1 MPCEQIKQLLAV
13 SAREWSDAERALVE
27 AHLLTCPACTAL
39 ARDYANQERL
49 LSALPRPGLAPARQY
64 AILSQ
69 AHREV
74 RGLRWQRHLSSALS
88 LAAGMAALGLLAIA
102 LASWLRSVTQPTVA
116 TTALATPTAL
126 PTRTRPAPPTALPT
140 RTRPAPPTAAPLPT
154 IMLPDGRAVTATPA
168 TLSPASATEEAALQA
183 TATSS
188 QATIVARATA
198 SPFPTAGPVTLQRGQ
213 PASASVQRG
222 RLTFQVR
229 LPKDTFWAGEAGR
242 AEITF
247 RNDSPETIF
256 VLNQEPTLLDE
267 QDRQPDPWPWEP
279 MAMLGLGRIWP
290 PGYSHKLAPGQV
302 ATDSL
307 TFQVPPIEQAAYHS
321 YVLWAE
327 TRFSRPSPANP
338 EVGDDVW
345 MSMEAGPIPLQ
356 VMEIDPTHRLVPN
369 LQMDQA
375 GWRLQ
380 VTDAAGQVP
389 PGPLWGKMEIVFPDG
404 DAGGPLQD
412 NVQGIW
418 SDDWKRGEPHRDGPI
433 VMRAWVAAPGYVTAA
448 VTQTF
453 PAGAQTDYAD
463 RLFGATSSHWQTFD
477 SLAQAQAA
485 LNVPLYCPT
494 WLPASTTPDVI
505 QVKSEDMGDGRQS
518 DIIQSYRL
526 PGGGRLRLTQMV
538 TTISYTYGRQGR
550 VREFPEVRWVTVG
563 QVAGVLVQRSGWWI
577 LDWEIGEVGFEL
589 QAPASAIS
597 LEDLVAIAAGVK
609 P

>member
-27 AHLLTCPACTAL
+27 AHLLTCPTCTAL

-49 LSALPRPGLAPARQY
+49 LSALPRPGLASARQH
-64 AILSQ
+64 AILTR
-69 AHREV
+69 AHGEAP
-74 RGLRWQRHLSSALS
+74 GLQWQRHLSSALS
-88 LAAGMAALGLLAIA
+88 LAAGIAALGLLAIA
-102 LASWLRSVTQPTVA
+102 LASGLRNAMQPTVA
-116 TTALATPTAL
+116 ITAAATPTAL
-126 PTRTRPAPPTALPT
+126 PTQTRP
-140 RTRPAPPTAAPLPT
+140 RPASPTAAPAPT

-188 QATIVARATA
+188 QATVVARATA
-198 SPFPTAGPVTLQRGQ
+198 SPFPTAGPISLRRGQ
-213 PASASVQRG
+213 PAIASVQRG
-222 RLTFQVR
+222 GLTFQVR
-229 LPKDTFWAGEAGR
+229 LPKDAFWAGEAGR
-242 AEITF
+242 AEVTF
-247 RNDSPETIF
+247 RNDSPETLF

-267 QDRQPDPWPWEP
+267 QGRQPDAWPWEP
-279 MAMLGLGRIWP
+279 MAMLGLWRTWP

-307 TFQVPPIEQAAYHS
+307 TFQVPPMEQAAYHS

-338 EVGDDVW
+338 EMWDDVW
-345 MSMEAGPIPLQ
+345 TSMEAGPILLQ
-356 VMEIDPTHRLVPN
+356 VVEADPAHRLVPN

-389 PGPLWGKMEIVFPDG
+389 PGPLWGELEIVFPDG
-404 DAGGPLQD
+404 TSAGPLQD

-418 SDDWKRGEPHRDGPI
+418 SDDWKRGEPHQDGPI
-433 VMRAWVAAPGYVTAA
+433 VMRAWAAAPGYVIAT

-453 PAGAQTDYAD
+453 PAGAQTEYAD
-463 RLFGATSSHWQTFD
+463 RLFGATSNPWQTFD

-485 LNVPLYCPT
+485 LNVPLYRPT
-494 WLPASTTPDVI
+494 WLPASTTPDTI
-505 QVKSEDMGDGRQS
+505 QVKSESMGDGRQS

-526 PGGGRLRLTQMV
+526 PDSGRLRLTQMV
-538 TTISYTYGRQGR
+538 TTISYMQGRQGR

-563 QVAGVLVQRSGWWI
+563 QVAGVIVQRSGWWI

-597 LEDLVAIAAGVK
+597 LEDLVAVAASVK